1 MAITVESYRL
11 WLQVGWGHMCGCADW
26 SLACEQPANAASKHY

>member
-11 WLQVGWGHMCGCADW
+11 WLQVGWGHLWGCAT
-26 SLACEQPANAASKHY
+26 SSVNGRLEPCL